1 MRAVIGLGN
10 PGEEYALSRHNVGFN
25 VIDLY
30 RDVFKGPSKGRLR
43 CSSLIYNADGLLL
56 VKPLTYM
63 NASGD
68 AVRAVV
74 DAYGL
79 DPKDLLVVY
88 DELDLPLGRMR
99 IVPGGGAGSHKGVRS
114 VLDRLGTEDIAR
126 VKVGIEDERRRQDAV
141 QFVLAPI
148 SPQEWSVLVD
158 VMKRVVNA
166 VDAFRDRPLDWIM
179 TRFNTTAQPR
189 PQARPDVGNGSSNAS
204 VPPGSGC

>member
-43 CSSLIYNADGLLL
+43 CSSLVYEARGLLL

-63 NASGD
+63 NASGN
-68 AVRAVV
+68 AVRAIV
-74 DAYGL
+74 DKYRL
-79 DPKDLLVVY
+79 DVGDLLVVY

-99 IVPGGGAGSHKGVRS
+99 IVPGGGSGSHKGVRS
-114 VLDRLGTEDIAR
+114 VLDRLGTDDVAR
-126 VKVGIEDERRRQDAV
+126 VKIGIGPEAERRQEDAV
-141 QFVLAPI
+141 QFVLATIP
-148 SPQEWSVLVD
+148 PQDWRVLVG
-158 VMKRVVNA
+158 VMRRAVDA

-179 TRFNTTAQPR
+179 TRFNTTMESAPDASPDPR
-189 PQARPDVGNGSSNAS
+189 DSNPA
-204 VPPGSGC
+204 PGC